1 MLKKFIPLAIA
12 VGLTGGLM
20 GCADQEREFEGGG
33 GGEAEI
39 EREYNPLTDET
50 ETEGEFESEERGNTL
65 NNNEGGVID

>member
-20 GCADQEREFEGGG
+20 AGCADQEREFEGGG
-33 GGEAEI
+33 GGETEV

-50 ETEGEFESEERGNTL
+50 ETDIERDEEGNTL
-65 NNNEGGVID
+65 NRERGMFD

>member
-33 GGEAEI
+33 GGETEI
-39 EREYNPLTDET
+39 EREYNPLTDDT
-50 ETEGEFESEERGNTL
+50 ETDIEREEEGNTL
-65 NNNEGGVID
+65 NNERGVLD